1 MDRNATALRLV
12 DGALPCAGLALLLV
26 GATSVPQLL
35 PLAWLALGLAFVG
48 WVAEADGLSVPRLGR
63 LPIRAYGCW
72 ETPLAFSVRHQ
83 GRELLFSR
91 DEDEHGAWSSQYTV
105 RERPRVAGGDA
116 RFEFPIRETGGWSL
130 RGTAPV
136 AALHFEHHERVSYVT
151 RASLERAIGVRS

>member
-1 MDRNATALRLV
+1 M
-12 DGALPCAGLALLLV
+12 
-26 GATSVPQLL
+26 
-35 PLAWLALGLAFVG
+35 
-48 WVAEADGLSVPRLGR
+48 GLSVPRPGR

-136 AALHFEHHERVSYVT
+136 SGAPL
-151 RASLERAIGVRS
+151 RAPRARELRDPRIARAGTAERAR